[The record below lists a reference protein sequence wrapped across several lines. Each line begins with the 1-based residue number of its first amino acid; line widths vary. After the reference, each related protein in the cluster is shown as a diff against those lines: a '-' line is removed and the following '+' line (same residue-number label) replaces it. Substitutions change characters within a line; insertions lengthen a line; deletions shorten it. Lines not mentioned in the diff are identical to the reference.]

1 MMILKM
7 LISVMAIFLNSKPI
21 MAASKILPAE
31 VAFRP
36 EVLLRDPSAAPCVS
50 RVMSHLG
57 STLQRLECSVLKRG
71 HISTLSGTHYSIP
84 FLRLFWPEACH
95 LWLLQD
101 QVD

>member
-36 EVLLRDPSAAPCVS
+36 EVLC
-50 RVMSHLG
+50 
-57 STLQRLECSVLKRG
+57 E
-71 HISTLSGTHYSIP
+71 IP
-84 FLRLFWPEACH
+84 A
-95 LWLLQD
+95 LLL
-101 QVD
+101 VCRELCRI